1 MHLHAGSGIHN
12 RDPLHT
18 LQGADG
24 FGVGLVLRGARRPRL
39 RGVLRT
45 PGESLCIMCGNC
57 RVLHTQRSKPD
68 LFIWMPAP
76 SHPCINYDTAAL
88 RSDLKC
94 KGNAAQACTSR
105 KCKVCCLT
113 NLLAALECKYAYHRN
128 SARKV
133 AAEPVERA
141 STVSSEPVAPTVSS
155 EPVAPSVSSEPITPT
170 STSDSSASS
179 ASTTAISSST
189 TARIVDEAA
198 TSPATSSSDSTSSTS
213 HKAASKPQTSS
224 HPNNRPFA
232 QPLNSLWTPG
242 QAIAALFTRKEDE
255 VRRTEATRI
264 QMTVLEAQRS
274 VLTTV
279 QFLVYIQVCR
289 IVSSMFS
296 PSCLCLC
303 LAKRASSRP
312 FHKPRRR
319 ISQLQSRPVGFTRHA
334 TSIQHLALSNL

>member
-12 RDPLHT
+12 RDPLRT
-18 LQGADG
+18 LQGADSS
-24 FGVGLVLRGARRPRL
+24 GVGLVLHGARRPRL

-141 STVSSEPVAPTVSS
+141 STVSSEPIA
-155 EPVAPSVSSEPITPT
+155 PT

-189 TARIVDEAA
+189 TAQIVDEAA

-232 QPLNSLWTPG
+232 QPLNSLWMPG
-242 QAIAALFTRKEDE
+242 PAIAALFTRKEDE

-312 FHKPRRR
+312 FHKPRRC